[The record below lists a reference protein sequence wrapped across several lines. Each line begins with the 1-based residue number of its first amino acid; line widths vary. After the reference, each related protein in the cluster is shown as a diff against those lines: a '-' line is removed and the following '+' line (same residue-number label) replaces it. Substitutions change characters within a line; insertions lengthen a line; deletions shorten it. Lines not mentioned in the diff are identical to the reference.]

1 VRIEKSPYSGL
12 RKARTRSELFSLK
25 SKKDFQIKDF
35 QNREGG
41 TTKRTNK
48 SEEAIETKEYGQK

>member
-1 VRIEKSPYSGL
+1 
-12 RKARTRSELFSLK
+12 LK

-35 QNREGG
+35 QNQERG
-41 TTKRTNK
+41 TTESTNK